1 MISFFLGWPK
11 IGYEMIFVENG
22 NENAFQ
28 IMKDALSKS
37 TLLIFPEPTKQ
48 YHVFTDASDIGII
61 VVLA

>member
-1 MISFFLGWPK
+1 
-11 IGYEMIFVENG
+11 MIFVENG